1 MKILV
6 TGGAG
11 FIGSHVTEAL
21 LSRGDEVAADIS
33 KARRLL
39 GYEPKTSLEE
49 ELRLFV
55 NWFRREVEIA

>member
-11 FIGSHVTEAL
+11 FISSHVTEAL
-21 LSRGDEVAADIS
+21 LARGDEVAADIS

-49 ELRLFV
+49 GLPRFV
-55 NWFRREVEIA
+55 EWVRREVEIA

>member
-55 NWFRREVEIA
+55 EWFRREVEIA